1 VRRGGRLRTLLAV
14 VGGLVGLVLLLVI
27 VFAVLG
33 FRPYRTPSGSM
44 EPTLQRGDRFVVA
57 NSSHPK
63 RGDIV
68 VLHPPAGELQSA
80 CGVRR
85 HPGAICPRPSGP
97 TNEGLSLVERVVALP
112 GDRVSI
118 RRGRMVLAG
127 RPQRERYVRVNQPAC
142 DACNLP
148 RTVAIPSGHVLTLG
162 DNRAAS
168 DDGRYWG
175 PVDEA
180 AIVGRVR
187 LRYWPLSNF
196 GSP

>member
-1 VRRGGRLRTLLAV
+1 VLAV
-14 VGGLVGLVLLLVI
+14 VGGLLGFVLLAAI
-27 VFAVLG
+27 VFALLG
-33 FRPYRTPSGSM
+33 FRAYRTPSGSM
-44 EPTLQRGDRFVVA
+44 EPTLHPGDRFVV
-57 NSSHPK
+57 SKTSHPR

-68 VLHPPAGELQSA
+68 VLHPPAGELQSQ

-85 HPGAICPRPSGP
+85 HTGAICPRPSGP
-97 TNEGLSLVERVVALP
+97 TNSGFSLVERVVALP

-118 RRGRMVLAG
+118 RRGRVVLAG
-127 RPQRERYVRVNQPAC
+127 RQLAEPYVRVNDPTC

-148 RTVAIPSGHVLTLG
+148 RTVVIPAGHVLTLG

-175 PVDEA
+175 PVA
-180 AIVGRVR
+180 VGAIVGRAR
-187 LRYWPLSNF
+187 LRYWPLSEF

>member
-1 VRRGGRLRTLLAV
+1 VLAV
-14 VGGLVGLVLLLVI
+14 VGGLLGFVLLVVI
-27 VFAVLG
+27 VFALLG
-33 FRPYRTPSGSM
+33 FRAYRTPSGSM
-44 EPTLQRGDRFVVA
+44 EPTLHPGDRFVV
-57 NSSHPK
+57 SKSPHPK

-68 VLHPPAGELQSA
+68 VVHPPAGELQSQ

-85 HPGAICPRPSGP
+85 HTGAICPRGSGP
-97 TNEGLSLVERVVALP
+97 TNSGFSLVERVVALP

-118 RRGRMVLAG
+118 KRGRLVLDG
-127 RPQRERYVRVNQPAC
+127 RPQPEAYARVDDPGC

-148 RTVAIPSGHVLTLG
+148 RTVVIPAAHVLTLG

-175 PVDEA
+175 PA
-180 AIVGRVR
+180 AQGAIVGRVR
-187 LRYWPLSNF
+187 LRYWPLSKF

>member
-1 VRRGGRLRTLLAV
+1 VLAG
-14 VGGLVGLVLLLVI
+14 VGGLVGLVLLAAI
-27 VFAVLG
+27 VFALLG
-33 FRPYRTPSGSM
+33 FRQYQTPSGSM
-44 EPTLQRGDRFVVA
+44 EPTLQPGDRFVVSK
-57 NSSHPK
+57 SSHPE

-68 VLHPPAGELQSA
+68 VLHPPAGELQST

-85 HPGAICPRPSGP
+85 HTGAICPRPSGS

-118 RRGRMVLAG
+118 RRGRVVLSG
-127 RPQRERYVRVNQPAC
+127 SPQREPYARVNQPGC

-148 RTVAIPSGHVLTLG
+148 RTVVIPSGHVLTLG
-162 DNRAAS
+162 DNRASS

-175 PVDEA
+175 PADEG

-187 LRYWPLSNF
+187 LRYWPLASF